1 MSQIREI
8 ARTKYGEFL
17 DEKNAKN
24 LEISTYNFII
34 VKANAEKVE
43 RSWDNKTFRM
53 FYGNKARSLYFNLKH
68 GVLAEKI
75 QKKIFKL
82 KNIPYMYS
90 WELWPEKYE
99 AYFQKKLA
107 REMKQLQ
114 SMAEEENTSGLF
126 QCGKCKSNC
135 TTFFSLQTRSADE
148 PMTNYIT
155 CKKCGNRWKD

>member
-1 MSQIREI
+1 MSQVRDI
-8 ARTKYGEFL
+8 ARTKFEEFL

-34 VKANAEKVE
+34 VKAKAENVE
-43 RSWDNKTFRM
+43 RSWDNKFFRM
-53 FYGNKARSLYFNLKH
+53 FYGNKARSLYYNLKN

-75 QKKIFKL
+75 KNKIFKL
-82 KNIPYMYS
+82 KNIPYMKS

-99 AYFQKKLA
+99 DYFQKKLA
-107 REMKQLQ
+107 KEMIQLQ
-114 SMAEEENTSGLF
+114 SMAEDENSTGMY

-155 CKKCGNRWKD
+155 CKKCGHRWKD